1 MRQGG
6 AFAGTTIRP
15 GLSQRP
21 GTGRRACIVAVAL
34 ICAATIFAGCGSR
47 RSDQAIADAAHRP
60 IVEGSLTGIGSGLS
74 AAGTGGQ
81 ALGGS
86 SSGVPCSSTAST
98 TTTSTTKPKST
109 TTTSSTTTTTV
120 PCSST
125 AEASGVP
132 GSANSSGVGGNGT
145 AAHGATSTG
154 ATGSAAAAAGA
165 RGSTIALGNVGTYSG
180 VIGAVFSGAQQAMG
194 VWQAYVNAHGG
205 LNGHPVHVYIED
217 DGADPSTSVSDIEQE
232 VTQDH
237 VIAFVGNLVPLTASA
252 GVSYLQQQNIPVIGG
267 DASSATWWQSPV
279 FFPQG
284 GSDLGDDQ
292 AVFTI
297 KAAAARGDTK
307 MGVVYCVED
316 PTCSNG
322 IQTLIQPGGGQA
334 AGVTTVYSSSIS
346 ITQPD
351 FTANCLNAKQAGANF
366 IYFAGDGDSLRRMAD
381 DCAAQGYKPLFVGDS
396 IAITANLASDPNLN
410 GLLAG
415 QTDFP
420 WVDSYTPAQAAYQQA
435 VKQYDPQLAS
445 SATTAAE
452 WTAGM
457 LAVAASS
464 DLTATPTSAG
474 ILPRVVEHQGQ
485 QSGRDRP
492 SAHVQRQRAGNTLQ
506 LLLPDDAAGRPIRRS
521 QQGSIAMR
529 VVIGARLPG
538 AREEGGLDGRR

>member
-1 MRQGG
+1 
-6 AFAGTTIRP
+6 
-15 GLSQRP
+15 
-21 GTGRRACIVAVAL
+21 
-34 ICAATIFAGCGSR
+34 
-47 RSDQAIADAAHRP
+47 
-60 IVEGSLTGIGSGLS
+60 
-74 AAGTGGQ
+74 
-81 ALGGS
+81 
-86 SSGVPCSSTAST
+86 
-98 TTTSTTKPKST
+98 
-109 TTTSSTTTTTV
+109 
-120 PCSST
+120 
-125 AEASGVP
+125 
-132 GSANSSGVGGNGT
+132 
-145 AAHGATSTG
+145 
-154 ATGSAAAAAGA
+154 
-165 RGSTIALGNVGTYSG
+165 

-217 DGADPSTSVSDIEQE
+217 DGADPSTSVSDVEQE

-237 VIAFVGNLVPLTASA
+237 VIAFVGNLVPLTATAS
-252 GVSYLQQQNIPVIGG
+252 VSYLQQKNIPVIGG

-279 FFPQG
+279 YFPQG

-351 FTANCLNAKQAGANF
+351 FTSNCLNAKQAGANF

-381 DCAAQGYKPLFVGDS
+381 NCAQQGYKPLFVGDS

-415 QTDFP
+415 QTNFP

-452 WTAGM
+452 WAAGM

-464 DLTATPTSAG
+464 ALTATPTSAEFFQGLWG
-474 ILPRVVEHQGQ
+474 IKNNDLGGLAPPLTFNANAPAT
-485 QSGRDRP
+485 P
-492 SAHVQRQRAGNTLQ
+492 SNCFFLMTLQ
-506 LLLPDDAAGRPIRRS
+506 NGQFNDLNKGAS
-521 QQGSIAMR
+521 QCVS
-529 VVIGARLPG
+529 
-538 AREEGGLDGRR
+538 

>member
-1 MRQGG
+1 
-6 AFAGTTIRP
+6 
-15 GLSQRP
+15 L
-21 GTGRRACIVAVAL
+21 V
-34 ICAATIFAGCGSR
+34 CAATIFAGCGSR
-47 RSDQAIADAAHRP
+47 RSAQAIADAAHRP
-60 IVEGSLTGIGSGLS
+60 IVEGSLTGTGSALGNE
-74 AAGTGGQ
+74 GTGTQ
-81 ALGGS
+81 AL
-86 SSGVPCSSTAST
+86 SGNTGASPCSSTSST

-109 TTTSSTTTTTV
+109 TTTSTTKPKSSTTTSTTTTTV
-120 PCSST
+120 PCSPA

-132 GSANSSGVGGNGT
+132 GSTHSSTAGGNGAT
-145 AAHGATSTG
+145 THGST
-154 ATGSAAAAAGA
+154 ATGGPAGA
-165 RGSTIALGNVGTYSG
+165 SASPAVSGSTIALGNVGTYSG
-180 VIGAVFSGAQQAMG
+180 VIGAVFSGAQQSIG

-217 DGADPSTSVSDIEQE
+217 DGADPSTSVSDVEQE

-237 VIAFVGNLVPLTASA
+237 VIAFVGNLVPLTATAS
-252 GVSYLQQQNIPVIGG
+252 VSYLQQQNIPVIGG

-297 KAAAARGDTK
+297 KAAVARGDTK

-322 IQTLIQPGGGQA
+322 IQSLIQPGGGQA

-464 DLTATPTSAG
+464 DLTATPTSAEF
-474 ILPRVVEHQGQ
+474 LQGLW
-485 QSGRDRP
+485 SIKDNDLGGLAPPLTFNANAPATP
-492 SAHVQRQRAGNTLQ
+492 SNCFFLMTLQ
-506 LLLPDDAAGRPIRRS
+506 NGQYNDLNK
-521 QQGSIAMR
+521 
-529 VVIGARLPG
+529 GASTCVS
-538 AREEGGLDGRR
+538 

>member
-1 MRQGG
+1 M
-6 AFAGTTIRP
+6 
-15 GLSQRP
+15 
-21 GTGRRACIVAVAL
+21 AVAL
-34 ICAATIFAGCGSR
+34 ACTATVFAGCGSR
-47 RSDQAIADAAHRP
+47 QSDQAIANAAHRP
-60 IVEGSLTGIGSGLS
+60 IVNGSLTGTGSSLGSG
-74 AAGTGGQ
+74 GTGTQ
-81 ALGGS
+81 ALGGNT
-86 SSGVPCSSTAST
+86 GGGPCSSASSTTTTTKPKSSTTSSTTKPSSST
-98 TTTSTTKPKST
+98 TTTSTT
-109 TTTSSTTTTTV
+109 TTV
-120 PCSST
+120 PCPPA

-132 GSANSSGVGGNGT
+132 GGTHSSGASSSGAT
-145 AAHGATSTG
+145 AAHGAT
-154 ATGSAAAAAGA
+154 AAGTSGGA
-165 RGSTIALGNVGTYSG
+165 GASASTSGSTIALGNVGTYSG

-194 VWQAYVNAHGG
+194 IWQAYVNAHGG

-297 KAAAARGDTK
+297 KAAVARGDTK

-316 PTCSNG
+316 PTCSTG
-322 IQTLIQPGGGQA
+322 IQSLIQPGGGQA

-366 IYFAGDGDSLRRMAD
+366 IYFAGDGDSLERMAD
-381 DCAAQGYKPLFVGDS
+381 DCAQQGYKPLFVGDS

-464 DLTATPTSAG
+464 DLTATPTSAEFFQGLWG
-474 ILPRVVEHQGQ
+474 IKNNDLGGLAPPLTFNANAPAT
-485 QSGRDRP
+485 P
-492 SAHVQRQRAGNTLQ
+492 SNCFFLMTLQ
-506 LLLPDDAAGRPIRRS
+506 NGQYNDLNKGAS
-521 QQGSIAMR
+521 QCVS
-529 VVIGARLPG
+529 
-538 AREEGGLDGRR
+538 